1 MNLSR
6 LFSLTLCVSFLSNIS
21 IASNVVQPEQ
31 KNRASDTTQA
41 CSKKVKAKKTKT
53 KKAKREKK
61 PKKVQSK
68 KEHAPLAVAKVQ
80 SKKETPTSDFVWKFS
95 GMFKPEMFFGK
106 NIALLNN
113 CNSADQVW
121 YLKHTLDVNANL
133 KYGQM
138 TYGEA
143 IIEGKGTIRNKS
155 IWGNP
160 ASVAATAFAETKT
173 LSSVGRM
180 HNHGFPRQI
189 FWIRELWLKL
199 ALNQPL
205 DLSFDNL
212 HTFQVGAF
220 PFQVGRGISLG
231 DAYATGPDFLGFY
244 TDDIIDQFAF
254 GAKLSGDILKNT
266 LTYDLYAGVL
276 NNKSDSLFS
285 TNEQIRGQEI
295 GRINSPF
302 RGFGSINYA
311 LAGRLIWT
319 VFDNDHGK
327 TTVEPYAIFNNDPE
341 QKVLFIADATSRL
354 GTVGFA
360 TEYVGD
366 KVECGF
372 DTGFNMGHQKVKA
385 WDRNQVVQA
394 NKNGFQV
401 EQYDHVRFDSPTGD
415 PALFTK
421 NVKTVVEA
429 DRQNEICNQGRERD
443 NNQEIGSVTMDCNPN
458 CGTGVAADCCGTT
471 LERKLFNDGNRF
483 RNNYCNT
490 YQGWMFVA
498 DAAYWLYRKELK
510 MAVTAGIAS
519 GDDNPNFETID
530 GNYKGFIGLQEIY
543 SGKRVKS
550 AFVLGGQGK
559 LKRPLGSPLTS
570 QAPSRYATNISRF
583 TNLIFV
589 GTGLTWQPV
598 LKNKKK
604 FSMNPNVLA
613 YWEDKTSKKFSALL
627 KKEIDSPASKFL
639 GTELNLFVNYNF
651 LEPLKGYL
659 VGSVFIPGQHY
670 RDIQGKPL
678 NSDQERA
685 LDRLDRTGF
694 DRTQIPNI
702 GHNVAY
708 TLNIG
713 FEFTF

>member
-1 MNLSR
+1 
-6 LFSLTLCVSFLSNIS
+6 
-21 IASNVVQPEQ
+21 
-31 KNRASDTTQA
+31 
-41 CSKKVKAKKTKT
+41 
-53 KKAKREKK
+53 
-61 PKKVQSK
+61 VQSK
-68 KEHAPLAVAKVQ
+68 KESIVSDTAHAQP
-80 SKKETPTSDFVWKFS
+80 KKETPTSDFVWKFS
-95 GMFKPEMFFGK
+95 GMFKPEMFYGK
-106 NIALLNN
+106 NIGLLNS

-121 YLKHTLDVNANL
+121 YLKHTLDVTSNL
-133 KYGQM
+133 KYGQK
-138 TYGEA
+138 TYGDT
-143 IIEGKGTIRNKS
+143 IVEGKGTIRNKS

-160 ASVAATAFAETKT
+160 SSVAATAFTETKT
-173 LSSVGRM
+173 LSAISRM

-189 FWIRELWLKL
+189 FWIRELWLKV

-205 DLSFDNL
+205 DLSCDNV
-212 HTFQVGAF
+212 HTFQAGAF

-276 NNKSDSLFS
+276 NNKADSLSS
-285 TNEQIRGQEI
+285 TGEQIRGQEI
-295 GRINSPF
+295 GRINTPY
-302 RGFGSINYA
+302 RGFGVINYA
-311 LAGRLIWT
+311 LSGKLVWT

-327 TTVEPYAIFNNDPE
+327 TTVEPYAVFNSDPE
-341 QKVLFIADATSRL
+341 QKVQFVADATSRL

-360 TEYVGD
+360 TEYVSD
-366 KVECGF
+366 TVECGF
-372 DTGFNMGHQKVKA
+372 DTGFNMGRQNVRA

-401 EQYDHVRFDSPTGD
+401 EQYDHVRFDSATGEA
-415 PALFTK
+415 ALFTK
-421 NVKTVVEA
+421 NVKTVVET
-429 DRQNEICNQGRERD
+429 DRQNETCNKGRESD
-443 NNQEIGSVTMDCNPN
+443 NSKEIGHAIVNCNPM
-458 CGTGVAADCCGTT
+458 CGTGIAADCCGTE
-471 LERKLFNDGNRF
+471 LDRKLFNDSSRF
-483 RNNYCNT
+483 RNNYYNK

-498 DAAYWLYRKELK
+498 DAAYWLLRKELK
-510 MAVTAGIAS
+510 IAVTAGIAS

-559 LKRPLGSPLTS
+559 LKRPLGTPATS
-570 QAPSRYATNISRF
+570 QAPTRYATNISRF
-583 TNLIFV
+583 TNLAFI
-589 GTGLTWQPV
+589 GSGLTWQPV
-598 LKNKKK
+598 LKKK

-613 YWEDKTSKKFSALL
+613 YWEDKASKKYSATLRQEL
-627 KKEIDSPASKFL
+627 DCLASKFL
-639 GTELNLFVNYNF
+639 GTELNLFMNYNF

-678 NSDQERA
+678 NSDQEKA

-694 DRTQIPNI
+694 DRTQIPNL
-702 GHNVAY
+702 GHDVAY
-708 TLNIG
+708 TINIG
-713 FEFTF
+713 LEFNF

>member
-1 MNLSR
+1 MS
-6 LFSLTLCVSFLSNIS
+6 VASNS
-21 IASNVVQPEQ
+21 VLPKQENIASDAAKGQP
-31 KNRASDTTQA
+31 
-41 CSKKVKAKKTKT
+41 
-53 KKAKREKK
+53 
-61 PKKVQSK
+61 
-68 KEHAPLAVAKVQ
+68 
-80 SKKETPTSDFVWKFS
+80 KKETPTSDFAWKFS
-95 GMFKPEMFFGK
+95 GMFKPEMFYGK
-106 NIALLNN
+106 NIGLLNS
-113 CNSADQVW
+113 CNLGDQVW
-121 YLKHTLDVNANL
+121 YLKHTLDVTTNL
-133 KYGQM
+133 KYGQK
-138 TYGEA
+138 TYGDV
-143 IIEGKGTIRNKS
+143 IVEGKGTVRNKS

-160 ASVAATAFAETKT
+160 SSVAATAFTETKT

-189 FWIRELWLKL
+189 FWIRELWLKT
-199 ALNQPL
+199 ALNHPL

-254 GAKLSGDILKNT
+254 GAKLSGDILKNK

-276 NNKSDSLFS
+276 NNKADSLG
-285 TNEQIRGQEI
+285 TTGEQIRGQEI
-295 GRINSPF
+295 GRINSPY
-302 RGFGSINYA
+302 RGFGIINYA
-311 LAGRLIWT
+311 LSGRLIWT
-319 VFDNDHGK
+319 VFDTDSGK
-327 TTVEPYAIFNNDPE
+327 TTVEPYALFNNDPE
-341 QKVLFIADATSRL
+341 QKVAFVGDASSHL

-360 TEYVGD
+360 TEFVGD

-372 DTGFNMGHQKVKA
+372 DTGFNMGYQDVKA

-401 EQYDHVRFDSPTGD
+401 EQYDHVRFDSATGEA
-415 PALFTK
+415 ALFTK

-443 NNQEIGSVTMDCNPN
+443 NSQEIGHAIVNCNPM
-458 CGTGVAADCCGTT
+458 CGTGVAADCCGTE
-471 LERKLFNDGNRF
+471 LDRKLFSDASRF
-483 RNNYCNT
+483 RNNYYNK
-490 YQGWMFVA
+490 YQGWMVVA

-510 MAVTAGIAS
+510 IAVTAGFAS

-559 LKRPLGSPLTS
+559 LKRPLGTPTTS
-570 QAPSRYATNISRF
+570 QAQASSRYATNISRF
-583 TNLIFV
+583 TNLAFI
-589 GTGLTWQPV
+589 GSGLTWQPI

-613 YWEDKTSKKFSALL
+613 YWEDKATKKYSATL
-627 KKEIDSPASKFL
+627 KKDLDCLASKFL
-639 GTELNLFVNYNF
+639 GTELNLFMNYNF

-659 VGSVFIPGQHY
+659 VGSVFVPGQHY

-678 NSDQERA
+678 NSDQEKA
-685 LDRLDRTGF
+685 LDRPDRTGF
-694 DRTQIPNI
+694 DRTRIPNI
-702 GHNVAY
+702 GHDVAY
-708 TLNIG
+708 TINIG